1 MNMNKWSHIKIGFL
15 DGFFYVV
22 FVCILGMLGYLAQK
36 HQYQADWTFGNRNTL
51 SQTTQQVLESIKQ
64 PLSFVAYVPDDPAM
78 HSEIKKRI
86 AKYQMFKTDI
96 KVELVNPELYPARAK
111 EDGIAY
117 QGQVLVQLGNRQE
130 VVESLSEQTLA
141 NVLQRL
147 SRGADRMVIFLE
159 GHEELKPFATQSS
172 GLSKLAEVL
181 KARGFILQ
189 PHNLIRTQ
197 DLPENTQLLVIASP
211 QNDLLE
217 GEVALIKSYLEQ
229 GGNLLWLHEPGSLHG
244 LEPIEEALG
253 LIIDE
258 GTLVD
263 ANEQLR
269 ELLGI
274 KHPAVI
280 PVVDYNGAEI
290 SKDMQLQTLFPFATA
305 IGRDEEQES
314 DWNYEDFLLSLPTS
328 WLEVEE
334 LEGNVR
340 FESDSGDKPGPLP
353 IGVSITRVL
362 KQEGSDSSVAGSGA
376 DTKAMQQRIVVVG
389 DSDFMQNAFIGH
401 VGNMDISTAIFNW
414 LAADDD
420 LIAIKARGAP
430 DTRLNLEPKW
440 LYGLGLLFLI
450 ILPLF
455 LILMGLFI
463 WYKRKKA

>member
-1 MNMNKWSHIKIGFL
+1 MRMDKWSHIKIGFL

-51 SQTTQQVLESIKQ
+51 SQPTQQLLQAIDQ

-86 AKYQMFKTDI
+86 AKYQKFKADI
-96 KVELVNPELYPARAK
+96 SVEMVNPELDPKRAK
-111 EDGIAY
+111 QDGISY
-117 QGQVLVQLGNRQE
+117 QGQVVVRLGKRVE
-130 VVESLSEQTLA
+130 VVESLAEQPLA

-147 SRGADRMVIFLE
+147 SRSADRMIIFLE
-159 GHEELKPFATQSS
+159 GHEERQPFATESS
-172 GLSKLAEVL
+172 GMSKLANVL
-181 KARGFILQ
+181 KGRGFILQ
-189 PHNLIRTQ
+189 PHNLVRTQ

-211 QNDLLE
+211 QKDLLT
-217 GEVALIKSYLEQ
+217 GEVAVIKKYIEQ
-229 GGNLLWLHEPGSLHG
+229 GGHLLWLHEPGSLHG

-290 SKDMQLQTLFPFATA
+290 SKDMQLQTLFPFATT
-305 IGRDEEQES
+305 IGRDQELES
-314 DWNYEDFLLSLPTS
+314 DWHYEDFLLSLPTS

-334 LEGNVR
+334 LQGNVR
-340 FESDSGDKPGPLP
+340 FDSDSGDKPGPLP
-353 IGVSITRVL
+353 IGVSLTRTYKTDDL
-362 KQEGSDSSVAGSGA
+362 NSKQG
-376 DTKAMQQRIVVVG
+376 QQRIVVVG
-389 DSDFMQNAFIGH
+389 DSDFMLNAFIGQ
-401 VGNMDISTAIFNW
+401 VGNMDISLAIFNW
-414 LAADDD
+414 LAHDDN
-420 LIAIKARGAP
+420 LIAIKASGAP
-430 DTRLNLEPKW
+430 DTRLNLKPVL
-440 LYGLGLLFLI
+440 LYSLGLFFLI
-450 ILPLF
+450 ILPIL
-455 LILMGLFI
+455 LILVGVII
-463 WYKRKKA
+463 WYKRRKA